1 MSMAIL
7 FAMFLTSGKTLQAF
21 ATKKGTATLDT
32 RVLAMAQALLS
43 VMFFWGMKPFLPSL
57 WAPDAIAVLVGMLGG
72 VAMFYCTKQMYDVRK
87 ESNSASMFI
96 SFIALGIAAPI
107 NTGLLGEGLTAMR
120 LATCVGI
127 GLLGGVFFLCGAASE
142 LSTAGKKAFVLS
154 LFWFVLV
161 ICTDRF
167 VIARTNWYMN
177 GIITETIYFLVALFS
192 VSRAK
197 LKLGASFRQPI
208 LWYCGIIYVLMTILT
223 MYSSGEVLG
232 VSITH
237 VFLRLS
243 TPIVMV
249 LSAYTHGERTPRE
262 QLIFGALAFLLALPL
277 VLK

>member
-7 FAMFLTSGKTLQAF
+7 FALLLTSGKTLQAF
-21 ATKKGTATLDT
+21 ATKRGTATLDT
-32 RVLAMAQALLS
+32 TVLAMSQALLS
-43 VMFFWGMKPFLPSL
+43 VVFFWGAKPFLPSL
-57 WAPDAIAVLVGMLGG
+57 WVPDTIAVLVGALGG
-72 VAMFYCTKQMYDVRK
+72 VAMFYFSKLMYDVRK

-96 SFIALGIAAPI
+96 SFIALGIAASV
-107 NTGLLGEGLTAMR
+107 NTGLLGEGLTTMQ
-120 LATCVGI
+120 LVSCIGI
-127 GLLGGVFFLCGAASE
+127 GLLGGTFFLYGAASE
-142 LSTAGKKAFVLS
+142 LSAAGKKAFAFS
-154 LFWFVLV
+154 LFWCVLV

-167 VIARTNWYMN
+167 VIARTNWYVN
-177 GIITETIYFLVALFS
+177 AIITETIYFLTALFAL
-192 VSRAK
+192 RKAK
-197 LKLGASFRQPI
+197 LKLGTSFKQPI
-208 LWYCGIIYVLMTILT
+208 LWYCGIIYVSMTLLT

-277 VLK
+277 VL